1 MKSRYK
7 LLLMGLALVMVGTI
21 AYAWTD
27 FQAAPICQGEAARFD
42 PQAPILANGWGFDPE
57 NTRAVRA
64 NAETLAAADIPHL
77 KLQWAFRFPLF
88 TNKARSQPAVT
99 ADTLYVGSQR
109 GWVYAL

>member
-7 LLLMGLALVMVGTI
+7 LLLMGLAFTMVGTI

-64 NAETLAAADIPHL
+64 MRRRWPPRIFPTSSCSGLSV
-77 KLQWAFRFPLF
+77 FRSSP
-88 TNKARSQPAVT
+88 TRRVPS
-99 ADTLYVGSQR
+99 R
-109 GWVYAL
+109 R